1 MIRVRKNLVGPTDL
15 ATKGYSCDA
24 IRKAILDDQDG
35 KCYLCERSL
44 TTDFQVEHLQS
55 QNNFLEQKDIWNNL
69 FIACGYCNQKKSC
82 NFDDICNPSKCNLE
96 QEISQKVN
104 FATNKAEFSIK
115 VTDEAH
121 QKTETLLRRLYNGTQ
136 PRMRNCREERFWNA
150 FVQQINVFQAALN
163 RYIEVGDNEKEI
175 VALLDVKSENLG
187 FKYTMLSENPALLE
201 KFSGNI
207 VWNK

>member
-1 MIRVRKNLVGPTDL
+1 MIRVRKSLVGPADL
-15 ATKGYSCDA
+15 TTKGYSCDA
-24 IRKAILDDQDG
+24 VHRAILDDQDG

-55 QNNFLEQKDIWNNL
+55 QDNFPEQKDIWNNL

-82 NFDDICNPSKCNLE
+82 NFDDICNPSKYNLE
-96 QEISQKVN
+96 QEISQRVS

-115 VTDEAH
+115 VTGEAH

-150 FVQQINVFQAALN
+150 FVQQMNVFQAALN

-175 VALLDVKSENLG
+175 VAMLDVKSENLG

-207 VWNK
+207 VWNR